1 MESLMNFRPLYD
13 NILIKRIQAED
24 KTASGLY
31 IPDSA
36 KDKPQ
41 EAEVLAVGPGRSSD
55 KGELQPLMVKKGD
68 RVLFGKYA
76 GNEIKLNG
84 EEHIILRESEILAI
98 ID

>member
-1 MESLMNFRPLYD
+1 MNFRPLYD
-13 NILIKRIQAED
+13 NILIKRIQAAD

-55 KGELQPLMVKKGD
+55 KGELQPLTVKTGD